1 MVSAALHPT
10 RWIGA
15 DGHANPGA
23 SGGSRL
29 TRSLDFRA
37 GGAEMPHLATEGP
50 GQRLGQPFL
59 RSLKTKFIAALILL
73 VGVVLGLSTWWSL
86 SLHTGHMI
94 QATEDK
100 VRALADAIDGGI
112 QVAMR
117 EGHTTEVQR
126 ILQAIARDPDIEQ
139 IVIVDDRGTIRQAS
153 KPALIGQT
161 ADRERLSRY
170 LTRADS
176 TVIGRYENGQLIQ
189 SVVKKI
195 RNRLECRPCHG
206 MAADALGT
214 LQLDMSFRQTQIE
227 IASME
232 RGAVWTVL
240 LTGLVLATGGG
251 LLMTRLVD
259 RRVTHLARAMARV
272 EAGDLTASAVSGAPD
287 ELGRLAEGFN
297 AMVERL
303 RAARDE
309 IEVYHRE
316 RLARAERLAT
326 LGEVAASLAHEIKNP
341 LAGIAGAV
349 GVMAEDLPST
359 DPRKEIM
366 DEILSQIRRLTKTV
380 QDLLMFARPATPSL
394 ESCDVHRVIDRVLL
408 LLAEDPAA
416 KQLRVVRNYHPT
428 LPHVEAD
435 DKQLGQVFLN
445 LLLNAAQAMHGGGQV
460 SITTQVH
467 GTDVADGAPSVAAGG
482 PTVEV
487 CLTDTGPG
495 IPPAIVS
502 ELFTPFF
509 TTKPRGTG
517 LGLAISRRIIEDH
530 GGWIRAESPPGQGAT
545 FRIGLPVEAAHRRAG
560 GSA

>member
-1 MVSAALHPT
+1 M
-10 RWIGA
+10 
-15 DGHANPGA
+15 
-23 SGGSRL
+23 
-29 TRSLDFRA
+29 DFRRER
-37 GGAEMPHLATEGP
+37 AEMPQGSTG
-50 GQRLGQPFL
+50 GRRQWLGRPFL
-59 RSLKTKFIAALILL
+59 HSLKTKFIAALILL
-73 VGVVLGLSTWWSL
+73 VGVVLGLSAWWGL
-86 SLHTGHMI
+86 RLHAGHMI

-139 IVIVDDRGTIRQAS
+139 IVILDDGGTIRQAS
-153 KPALIGQT
+153 KPALIGRSV
-161 ADRERLSRY
+161 DRERLSRY

-206 MAADALGT
+206 TAAEALGT
-214 LQLDMSFRQTQIE
+214 LQLDMSFHQTQIE
-227 IASME
+227 IAAME

-240 LTGLVLATGGG
+240 LTGLALATGGG

-259 RRVTHLARAMARV
+259 RRVTHLAHAMARV
-272 EAGDLTASAVSGAPD
+272 EAGDLSTSAVSGAPD
-287 ELGRLAEGFN
+287 ELGRLADGFN
-297 AMVERL
+297 AMVVRL

-316 RLARAERLAT
+316 KLARAERLAT

-366 DEILSQIRRLTKTV
+366 DEILSQIRRLNKTV
-380 QDLLMFARPATPSL
+380 QDLLTFARPATPSL

-408 LLAEDPAA
+408 LLAEDPTA
-416 KQLRVVRNYHPT
+416 KQIRVVRNYHPT
-428 LPHVEAD
+428 LPRVEAD

-445 LLLNAAQAMHGGGQV
+445 LLLNAAQAMHGSGQI
-460 SITTQVH
+460 SITTRVQE
-467 GTDVADGAPSVAAGG
+467 TDGAGEAPSATAGE
-482 PTVEV
+482 PMVEV
-487 CLTDTGPG
+487 SLTDTGPG
-495 IPPAIVS
+495 IPAGILS

-530 GGWIRAESPPGQGAT
+530 GGWIRAESPPQQGAT
-545 FRIGLPVEAAHRRAG
+545 FRIGLRADVAG
-560 GSA
+560 PGDRGSA